1 MVAGTVMLFT
11 ACNNDDDNQL
21 AGNTPLMLF
30 AQTDAPATRATIANT
45 WTVGDDLQVV
55 IDSNPAETFTV
66 QADGVTLQNPT
77 SYWQSASQTVT
88 ARAWYP
94 ASWAMQANQSSND
107 GFQKAD
113 FLFAPE
119 VSGITLANYN
129 TPAKTLTFSHK
140 TAKVTANLLPDPAGT
155 VTAADISAATVRF
168 FGYTSGTADTDNG
181 LLSPV
186 SSSNGEITPFKSG
199 DMYTALLIP
208 QDIAAPQWFI
218 KVTING
224 NDYYYKPATGDA
236 NLAAGYSYTY
246 DITVKKNE
254 LVVTANSGMTWM
266 GGDSYTPVATVDAAF
281 AAEAEAAKITGF
293 TPGTNTA
300 GSLVFTPTVSS
311 ALTAGTT
318 VNFVSVKTGTSA
330 GDATATDWGASGLSL
345 NTQKV
350 VDNGNYTYAE
360 LTFTVTLNGVTSGE
374 QTLDISSLFGA
385 YTTAGK
391 LRTDKERL
399 TNRTGG
405 NGDLNCITTVT
416 GSFNVKKRFVVP
428 GYIDVVMTSGV
439 SITHVGNNQV
449 FSGTSANTDYISASP
464 GGNLIIDLGALPAP
478 NDNEFIEFDIALT
491 CAGTSYAVR
500 IEVMVE
506 NH

>member
-1 MVAGTVMLFT
+1 MVAGTVMLFA

-21 AGNTPLMLF
+21 AGNTPLTLF
-30 AQTDAPATRATIANT
+30 AQMDAPQTRATVNNT
-45 WTVGDDLQVV
+45 WTVGDAVQVV

-119 VSGITLANYN
+119 VSGISLANYN

-155 VTAADISAATVRF
+155 VTVADISAATVRF

-181 LLSPV
+181 TLSPDL
-186 SSSNGEITPFKSG
+186 SSNGEITPFQSG
-199 DMYTALLIP
+199 NTYTALLIP

-254 LVVTANSGMTWM
+254 LEVTANSSMTWTSD
-266 GGDSYTPVATVDAAF
+266 GNSYTPVATVDAAF
-281 AAEAEAAKITGF
+281 AANAEAAKITGF

-311 ALTAGTT
+311 ALNVGTT
-318 VNFVSVKTGTSA
+318 VNFVSVKTGTNA
-330 GDATATDWGASGLSL
+330 GDATTTDWGASGLSL
-345 NTQKV
+345 NTRKV
-350 VDNGNYTYAE
+350 VDDGNYTYAE
-360 LTFTVTLNGVTSGE
+360 VTFTVTLNGVTSGE

-391 LRTDKERL
+391 LRTDKERM
-399 TNRTGG
+399 TKRNDGG
-405 NGDLNCITTVT
+405 YGDLNCVTTAT
-416 GSFNVKKRFVVP
+416 GSFNVKKRFPVLD
-428 GYIDVVMTSGV
+428 YIDVVMTPAYQSLV
-439 SITHVGNNQV
+439 LEIIRVPKEPQPTRI
-449 FSGTSANTDYISASP
+449 ISARARAAICLLS
-464 GGNLIIDLGALPAP
+464 
-478 NDNEFIEFDIALT
+478 
-491 CAGTSYAVR
+491 
-500 IEVMVE
+500 
-506 NH
+506 